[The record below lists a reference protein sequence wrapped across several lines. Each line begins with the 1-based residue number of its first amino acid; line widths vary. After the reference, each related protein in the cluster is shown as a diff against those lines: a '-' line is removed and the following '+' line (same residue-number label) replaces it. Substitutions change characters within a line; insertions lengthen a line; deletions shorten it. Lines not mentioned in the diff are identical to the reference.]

1 MKASTVQHQQGGK
14 PHVRFTDA
22 LGNVTQG
29 ELVEVSQDGYAILI
43 RTQIGEMVRHTGG
56 RFDLERVAA

>member
-29 ELVEVSQDGYAILI
+29 ELVEVTDFAIVIDTLI
-43 RTQIGEMVRHTGG
+43 GRIPRWTGG